1 MSLDSKTRG
10 SNLKTCRHW
19 GQTDYTCGT
28 DPDLGIPWALGCGQG
43 LDTPTPGQAT
53 HLLQA
58 AGAKIGADISI

>member
-1 MSLDSKTRG
+1 MRDILT
-10 SNLKTCRHW
+10 
-19 GQTDYTCGT
+19 TCGT

-58 AGAKIGADISI
+58 ASAKIGADIRQLLAFRHNHSRSYLLYS

>member
-1 MSLDSKTRG
+1 MRDILT
-10 SNLKTCRHW
+10 
-19 GQTDYTCGT
+19 TCGT

-58 AGAKIGADISI
+58 ASAKIGADISI